1 MGSEQHVFFSILC
14 QPSSQYSLQY
24 VLRLISSIVELVG
37 IFFSIVRPSNLFL
50 INWLGRLIAYTCYF
64 QFSHSPSIMFWPS
77 CSYRPHSFL
86 TFFLLPDSHLS
97 VWRTPSKP
105 PQNIYSYISSVTFS
119 VVRCY
124 FHWCTSNFFWCR
136 YLSIPVTPP
145 THPYQH
151 SHLCRMHTSLIRPF
165 GCPSLESTQYYMS
178 YNRFV
183 NFPVSF

>member
-1 MGSEQHVFFSILC
+1 MTNKNSRYKIDRKNHVRLNKTEVFDLIITIIFLPSFHFMWGRNNMFFFSILC

-24 VLRLISSIVELVG
+24 VLRLISSIVELVR

-124 FHWCTSNFFWCR
+124 FH
-136 YLSIPVTPP
+136 
-145 THPYQH
+145 
-151 SHLCRMHTSLIRPF
+151 
-165 GCPSLESTQYYMS
+165 
-178 YNRFV
+178 
-183 NFPVSF
+183 